1 MPEPVVKTYRVV
13 CQSSNGGEE
22 TVDVQGTVAEFDEDS
37 QRLTIKNKDQLV
49 GSFVRVLR
57 WVDTSLAQKP
67 AEEATTEKKGK

>member
-1 MPEPVVKTYRVV
+1 MPEPVLKTFRVV
-13 CQSSNGGEE
+13 CQGSNGTEE

-67 AEEATTEKKGK
+67 AEAAPAESKSK